1 MSELRGFRFQTGE
14 QKDILKSL
22 LQKGSAEIDI
32 DREWGLDD
40 LMQDLTEKGLQ
51 RTGEM
56 DEKAVDLVENPE
68 FYGRIP
74 VVYQDREGYLDF
86 YLIEEEE
93 KGYDEIFWG

>member
-1 MSELRGFRFQTGE
+1 M
-14 QKDILKSL
+14 
-22 LQKGSAEIDI
+22 QKGSAEIDI
-32 DREWGLDD
+32 DKEWELDD